1 VRIRFESEGG
11 FGYFPGLQRPIELD
25 TEQLPAQ
32 QATKLEQLVQAANLL
47 DRPDETVEPRPG
59 AADHRTFTITVDDGA
74 RSRTLTLAEPLD
86 DQTLQALVDH
96 LTAEQRSRPGS
107 AN

>member
-1 VRIRFESEGG
+1 MRIRFESEGG

-32 QATKLEQLVQAANLL
+32 QAAQLEGLVQAANIF
-47 DRPDETVEPRPG
+47 DRPEATVEPRPG
-59 AADHRTFTITVDDGA
+59 AADHRTFTITVHDDA

-86 DQTLQALVDH
+86 DPTLRALVDH
-96 LTAEQRSRPGS
+96 LIAEQRSGTGL
-107 AN
+107 AD